1 MQNTDKK
8 SSNNK
13 SDQQKENENI
23 TEAHKAADRDI
34 EQDPDLSLKPKP
46 GDDLDEGELARFE
59 GEHCRIHHSSQ

>member
-13 SDQQKENENI
+13 SDRQKENENI
-23 TEAHKAADRDI
+23 TEAHKAANKDI
-34 EQDPDLSLKPKP
+34 EQDPDLSLTPKP

-59 GEHCRIHHSSQ
+59 GED